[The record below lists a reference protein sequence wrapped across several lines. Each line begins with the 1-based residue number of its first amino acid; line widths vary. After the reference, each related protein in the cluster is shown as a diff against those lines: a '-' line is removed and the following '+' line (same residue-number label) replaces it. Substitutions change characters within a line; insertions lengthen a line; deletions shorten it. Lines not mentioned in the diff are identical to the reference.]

1 MAQRKP
7 IVIDG
12 AVKDVSY
19 KSTITDLVPREVMSV
34 VTNEGKLIPRSHFSQ
49 VPLPDGF
56 ETNLNTINKG

>member
-12 AVKDVSY
+12 AVKDVSS